1 MKDELLTLNKMLSE
15 ASKSVPTA
23 QSMDMYM
30 NMLTEA
36 VNSAVVAMENGQDS
50 TAAMYIGQADMIMK
64 HINGL
69 WSVIMQRNG

>member
-1 MKDELLTLNKMLSE
+1 MEDELLTLDKMLSE

-23 QSMDMYM
+23 RSMDMYM

>member
-1 MKDELLTLNKMLSE
+1 MENENMTLNKMLSE

-23 QSMDMYM
+23 RSMDMYM
-30 NMLTEA
+30 SMLTEA

-64 HINGL
+64 HINSL
-69 WSVIMQRNG
+69 WDVIMQRNG

>member
-23 QSMDMYM
+23 RSMDMYM
-30 NMLTEA
+30 NMLSESIS
-36 VNSAVVAMENGQDS
+36 SAVVAMESGQDS

-64 HINGL
+64 HINAL
-69 WSVIMQRNG
+69 WDVIMQRNG